1 MIARQRPEVARG
13 VARRGRRGSVTNDF
27 FSYSETAMPS
37 PLKRLLSAVDRT
49 PLAEIDREIQDMQV
63 GER

>member
-1 MIARQRPEVARG
+1 MRVKQNPRSKKRG
-13 VARRGRRGSVTNDF
+13 ASSMSVPF

>member
-1 MIARQRPEVARG
+1 
-13 VARRGRRGSVTNDF
+13 
-27 FSYSETAMPS
+27 MPS